1 MLSREQ
7 IRERISSWVPKD
19 MGKNFFHPQSPQ
31 NIKRLQF
38 FWVGCAGLVIVA
50 FSYGIV
56 TFLFEKAPLVQQ
68 EDAVKVTPT
77 FIETATKKMNM
88 EEIFRH
94 KIEDGFKQLSDKFAN
109 LESQILG
116 ESKRKQ
122 VQDDS
127 YDQSQEPSQLFSQ
140 VMNDQGEDQ
149 VEDSKDRL
157 NQELYKGLLE
167 KELGQKAQKI
177 TVADEEMKAWYKN
190 NPEIRTSHILIQLKP
205 SANAQ
210 QKDEGKK
217 RASEILEEVK
227 KSKRS
232 FEELVKLYSDD
243 SLSKQAG
250 GDVGWQSRVTIVP
263 AYYDAALK
271 AKVGEIVG
279 LIETQFGFHI
289 IKVTG
294 RHSFEEANKRQIR
307 AAVFD
312 DKKRQL
318 FDDYFEKLKKSI
330 AIKTNP
336 NLIK

>member
-1 MLSREQ
+1 MKTSLLSIIILFIFLGKAIAADENVIAIVGNKKITLEEFNKKFNEVKSQTVNPPTKQQFLEDLVRYELGLLEA
-7 IRERISSWVPKD
+7 RKRGLEKD
-19 MGKNFFHPQSPQ
+19 P
-31 NIKRLQF
+31 
-38 FWVGCAGLVIVA
+38 
-50 FSYGIV
+50 
-56 TFLFEKAPLVQQ
+56 
-68 EDAVKVTPT
+68 
-77 FIETATKKMNM
+77 
-88 EEIFRH
+88 
-94 KIEDGFKQLSDKFAN
+94 
-109 LESQILG
+109 
-116 ESKRKQ
+116 Q
-122 VQDDS
+122 VQDRM
-127 YDQSQEPSQLFSQ
+127 E
-140 VMNDQGEDQ
+140 
-149 VEDSKDRL
+149 
-157 NQELYKGLLE
+157 QELYKGLLE

-177 TVADEEMKAWYKN
+177 TVSDVEMKTWYKN

-205 SANAQ
+205 GATAQ
-210 QKDEGKK
+210 QKEEGKK
-217 RASEILEEVK
+217 RATEILDEVK

-263 AYYDAALK
+263 AYYEAALK
-271 AKVGEIVG
+271 AKVGEVVG

>member
-1 MLSREQ
+1 MPSASVLYRSVKMKTSLLSIIILFTFLGTAFAAE
-7 IRERISSWVPKD
+7 E
-19 MGKNFFHPQSPQ
+19 N
-31 NIKRLQF
+31 
-38 FWVGCAGLVIVA
+38 VIVTIGNKKITLEE
-50 FSYGIV
+50 FNKKFNEVKSQTV
-56 TFLFEKAPLVQQ
+56 NPPTKQQFLEDLVRYELGLLEAKKRGLEKDP
-68 EDAVKVTPT
+68 
-77 FIETATKKMNM
+77 
-88 EEIFRH
+88 
-94 KIEDGFKQLSDKFAN
+94 
-109 LESQILG
+109 
-116 ESKRKQ
+116 Q
-122 VQDDS
+122 VQDRM
-127 YDQSQEPSQLFSQ
+127 E
-140 VMNDQGEDQ
+140 
-149 VEDSKDRL
+149 
-157 NQELYKGLLE
+157 QELYKGLLE

>member
-1 MLSREQ
+1 MKTSLLSIIILFTFLGTAFAAE
-7 IRERISSWVPKD
+7 E
-19 MGKNFFHPQSPQ
+19 N
-31 NIKRLQF
+31 
-38 FWVGCAGLVIVA
+38 VIVTIGNKKITLEE
-50 FSYGIV
+50 FNKKFNEVKSQTV
-56 TFLFEKAPLVQQ
+56 NPPTKQQFLEDLVRYELGLLEAKKRGLEKDP
-68 EDAVKVTPT
+68 
-77 FIETATKKMNM
+77 
-88 EEIFRH
+88 
-94 KIEDGFKQLSDKFAN
+94 
-109 LESQILG
+109 
-116 ESKRKQ
+116 Q
-122 VQDDS
+122 VQDRM
-127 YDQSQEPSQLFSQ
+127 E
-140 VMNDQGEDQ
+140 
-149 VEDSKDRL
+149 
-157 NQELYKGLLE
+157 QELYKGLLE

-318 FDDYFEKLKKSI
+318 FDDYFEKLKKTI
-330 AIKTNP
+330 
-336 NLIK
+336 

>member
-7 IRERISSWVPKD
+7 IRERIFSWVPKD

-56 TFLFEKAPLVQQ
+56 TFLFEKAPLLQQ
-68 EDAVKVTPT
+68 EDTVKVTPT
-77 FIETATKKMNM
+77 SIETATKKMNM

-157 NQELYKGLLE
+157 NQQLETKILSLEHQLEMQRGQPPSHPLPSPEQQGEERGKSNGSLIQKVSLSLAENLKHKLPKTVETTIPAGAFAKTVLLSGLDASSSMTASSDPRPML
-167 KELGQKAQKI
+167 LRLLI
-177 TVADEEMKAWYKN
+177 TVLFQDDFRAISRTAIAQPVPM
-190 NPEIRTSHILIQLKP
+190 EISLQSASMLDLK
-205 SANAQ
+205 
-210 QKDEGKK
+210 
-217 RASEILEEVK
+217 
-227 KSKRS
+227 
-232 FEELVKLYSDD
+232 
-243 SLSKQAG
+243 SLP
-250 GDVGWQSRVTIVP
+250 VW
-263 AYYDAALK
+263 
-271 AKVGEIVG
+271 
-279 LIETQFGFHI
+279 
-289 IKVTG
+289 
-294 RHSFEEANKRQIR
+294 
-307 AAVFD
+307 
-312 DKKRQL
+312 
-318 FDDYFEKLKKSI
+318 
-330 AIKTNP
+330 
-336 NLIK
+336 

>member
-1 MLSREQ
+1 MKTSLLS
-7 IRERISSWVPKD
+7 IIIL
-19 MGKNFFHPQSPQ
+19 F
-31 NIKRLQF
+31 
-38 FWVGCAGLVIVA
+38 
-50 FSYGIV
+50 
-56 TFLFEKAPLVQQ
+56 TFLGKAIAADENVIAIVGNKKITLEEFNKKFNEVKSQTVNPPTKQQFLEDLVRYELGLLEARKRGLEKDP
-68 EDAVKVTPT
+68 
-77 FIETATKKMNM
+77 
-88 EEIFRH
+88 
-94 KIEDGFKQLSDKFAN
+94 
-109 LESQILG
+109 
-116 ESKRKQ
+116 Q
-122 VQDDS
+122 VQDRM
-127 YDQSQEPSQLFSQ
+127 E
-140 VMNDQGEDQ
+140 
-149 VEDSKDRL
+149 
-157 NQELYKGLLE
+157 QELYKGLLE

-177 TVADEEMKAWYKN
+177 TVSDVEMKTWYKN

-205 SANAQ
+205 GATAQ
-210 QKDEGKK
+210 QKEEGKK
-217 RASEILEEVK
+217 RATEILDEVK

-263 AYYDAALK
+263 AYYEAALK
-271 AKVGEIVG
+271 AKVGEVVG